1 MCNSKLID
9 VSDMDQPL
17 SEETQ
22 SLMASLLEGVCGIV
36 QRDAKININSGAST
50 CMPMSDEHREY
61 LLGKFPNLA
70 ELGRRRPNEEATFP
84 EVGNPVSDEMYT
96 IDPSL
101 VSGSLLK

>member
-17 SEETQ
+17 PQEKQ
-22 SLMASLLEGVCGIV
+22 SLMPSLLEGVCGIV
-36 QRDAKININSGAST
+36 QQDGKININSAAST
-50 CMPMSDEHREY
+50 CMPMSEEHREY
-61 LLGKFPNLA
+61 LLGKFPYLA
-70 ELGRRRPNEEATFP
+70 ELGNRHPNQETTFP
-84 EVGNPVSDEMYT
+84 EVGNPVSDELYT